1 MTTPTRCQYCGVD
14 AADRHAFDC
23 PVGRGRAQLLT
34 APVQLPTRPVVIPVP
49 RLQSRLVPVSVPV
62 PVVRWAPLSATAC
75 RRLLAGAYGAAM
87 LGTYAAQRGWL

>member
-1 MTTPTRCQYCGVD
+1 MTTTTRCQYCGVGPD
-14 AADRHAFDC
+14 MRHAFDC
-23 PVGRGRAQLLT
+23 PVGCGRVALRV

-62 PVVRWAPLSATAC
+62 PVVRWTPLSATAC

-87 LGTYAAQRGWL
+87 LGTFAVQRGWL